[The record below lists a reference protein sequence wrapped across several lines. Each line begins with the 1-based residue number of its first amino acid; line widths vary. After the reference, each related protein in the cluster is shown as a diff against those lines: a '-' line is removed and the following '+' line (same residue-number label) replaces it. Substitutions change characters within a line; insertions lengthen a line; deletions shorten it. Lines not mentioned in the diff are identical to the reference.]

1 MDIKLVR
8 RAYRDAYTI
17 GSLYFD
23 GEYQCDTVEDK
34 DRGLK
39 KSDSLS
45 KIAKTKVYGKTAIP
59 KGTYRVILSWS
70 RAFKQIMPEILDV
83 PGFSGIRIHSGN
95 SADDS
100 LGCVIVGENKVVGK
114 VINSRATYQRIL
126 AKLKHAEECG
136 EDFTITI
143 Q

>member
-39 KSDSLS
+39 KNDSLG

-100 LGCVIVGENKVVGK
+100 LGCIIVGENKVVGK
-114 VINSRATYQRIL
+114 VINSRAAYQRIL
-126 AKLKHAEECG
+126 AKLKRAEECG

>member
-39 KSDSLS
+39 KNDSLG

-100 LGCVIVGENKVVGK
+100 LGCIIVGENKVVGK
-114 VINSRATYQRIL
+114 VINSRAAYQRIL

>member
-39 KSDSLS
+39 KNDSLG

-100 LGCVIVGENKVVGK
+100 LGCIIVGENKVVGK
-114 VINSRATYQRIL
+114 VINSRATYQHIL